1 MEAAIQ
7 GIVDIG
13 GNLLGSF
20 PVCVFGAAVF
30 MLATG
35 IAARLIVFAQDHLT
49 VRR

>member
-1 MEAAIQ
+1 MEAAIRE
-7 GIVDIG
+7 IVDVG

-30 MLATG
+30 LLATG
-35 IAARLIVFAQDHLT
+35 IAARLIVLAQDHLA